1 MFPVRPLRSTVVTR
15 FSATTSLSDSRPAH
29 FVRLFIPS
37 TLLVVLPTA
46 LPGLPGSST
55 SLYTRAVPFHPGE
68 SGDCWH
74 PLLHRRLLAS
84 TISEVWPLSSWCNE
98 AVPGSLALRL
108 TCSPPEAS
116 PVGLLPLTLVRLLV
130 ARVIDKVNPL
140 QFTRPARLFLAHRNH
155 TKCWEIEF
163 LLVSVS
169 VVSWIVVWFFGN
181 LLGC

>member
-15 FSATTSLSDSRPAH
+15 FSATTSLSDSRPGH
-29 FVRLFIPS
+29 LVRLFIPS

-74 PLLHRRLLAS
+74 PFLHRRLLAS
-84 TISEVWPLSSWCNE
+84 TISEVWPLSYWCNE
-98 AVPGSLALRL
+98 AVPGLLALRL

-116 PVGLLPLTLVRLLV
+116 PVALLPLTLSRLLV
-130 ARVIDKVNPL
+130 ARVIDKVNSL
-140 QFTRPARLFLAHRNH
+140 QFTRPARLFLAHRNTPSY
-155 TKCWEIEF
+155 TKEHEIRVF
-163 LLVSVS
+163 VRTRGWGILYFRALAS
-169 VVSWIVVWFFGN
+169 
-181 LLGC
+181 